1 VDPQPASPERP
12 AEALVTVPA
21 GTRIKVVLAARLSSR
36 ETRAGDVFE
45 ARPLHDLWV
54 DEVQVPLQGSTIL
67 GRVTVVA
74 LPDEEEGRPGI
85 LTLDF
90 QTLRTEETE
99 EYALPGRVT
108 GEAAVG
114 LLRALPGRHVE
125 LPAGTALVI
134 VLTRDAL
141 LPPA

>member
-1 VDPQPASPERP
+1 VDD
-12 AEALVTVPA
+12 
-21 GTRIKVVLAARLSSR
+21 I
-36 ETRAGDVFE
+36 
-45 ARPLHDLWV
+45 
-54 DEVQVPLQGSTIL
+54 QVPLQGGTVV
-67 GRVTVVA
+67 GRISMVA
-74 LPDEEEGRPGI
+74 LPDEDEGRPGV

-90 QTLRTEETE
+90 HTLRTAEGE
-99 EYALPGRVT
+99 EYALRARVT

-125 LPAGTALVI
+125 LAAGTALII